1 MSAYITLNRT
11 TSINQG
17 SLRPGLRPT
26 LRQGLAAVAKQF
38 GARFRRALRVMAT
51 RPDASRLD
59 DRMLSDL
66 GISRAQAHFEASR
79 APWRID

>member
-1 MSAYITLNRT
+1 MSAYTTLNRT
-11 TSINQG
+11 ASINQG
-17 SLRPGLRPT
+17 SLHRGLRP
-26 LRQGLAAVAKQF
+26 RLAAAVRQF

-59 DRMLSDL
+59 DRMLADL

>member
-17 SLRPGLRPT
+17 SLAHGLRP
-26 LRQGLAAVAKQF
+26 RLAAAAKQF
-38 GARFRRALRVMAT
+38 GGQFRRALRVMAT

-59 DRMLSDL
+59 DRMLADL

>member
-11 TSINQG
+11 TSTSQG
-17 SLRPGLRPT
+17 TLRHGLRP
-26 LRQGLAAVAKQF
+26 RLAAVAKQF

-59 DRMLSDL
+59 DRMLADL
-66 GISRAQAHFEASR
+66 GISRAQAQFEASR
-79 APWRID
+79 APWRVE